1 MEPSRNLARYPY
13 RSKSMNKS
21 VEKAVEA
28 PFIHVVAVDDGSGNI
43 AVAYEDEQGNYHEH
57 SQPSLIERGVGAA
70 FGQSGVHA
78 WDADGERYTT
88 KAYATN
94 PISTLDPDYQVSPAS
109 RVLVN
114 DAFTRAG
121 LGGKLCSIGCT
132 LPVNQYYMPRETGDD
147 PHNWERIKA
156 KEDSLRKAV
165 TSLNGTTTPPTILHV
180 AVYPEAIPAY
190 IYCAY
195 AERAGED
202 REAIGEYPER
212 HRTLVVDLGE
222 FTADL
227 AVLATGNEVVSY
239 ATHEH
244 GVHKMVSHFRTA
256 LIRDS
261 SRLGLFDVAAMP
273 AGDLKLAIERGYIG
287 SDLTT
292 PAAIAA
298 RIDVSP
304 QIKEAADEL
313 NRLLLEDIRT
323 LTRGQLKSMTR
334 VVFVGGGAN
343 LLREHAKG
351 WHEAVDIP
359 NEPEAAIVRGVYL
372 LLEQQRESM
381 IAEALNNMNKEATH
395 GR

>member
-1 MEPSRNLARYPY
+1 MT
-13 RSKSMNKS
+13 KQ
-21 VEKAVEA
+21 VEKPVDT

-43 AVAYEDEQGNYHEH
+43 AVAYENERGDYEEH

-70 FGQSGVHA
+70 FGQAGVHA

-94 PISTLDPDYQVSPAS
+94 PISTLDPDYQISPAA

-114 DAFTRAG
+114 DAFARAG

-132 LPVNQYYMPRETGDD
+132 LPVNQYYMPLETGED

-156 KEDSLRKAV
+156 KEDSLKKAV
-165 TSLNGTTTPPTILHV
+165 TSLNGSSTPPTILHV
-180 AVYPEAIPAY
+180 SVYPEAIPAY

-195 AERAGED
+195 AERTGED
-202 REAIGEYPER
+202 REQIGEYPER
-212 HRTLVVDLGE
+212 HRTLIVDLGE

-239 ATHEH
+239 ETHEH
-244 GVHKMVSHFRTA
+244 GVHRMVEHFRTL
-256 LIRDS
+256 LIRDA
-261 SRLGLFDVAAMP
+261 SRLQLFDVAAMP
-273 AGDLKLAIERGYIG
+273 AADLKIAIERGYIG
-287 SDLTT
+287 SDLST

-298 RIDVSP
+298 RVDVSA

-313 NRLLLEDIRT
+313 NRLLMEDIRT
-323 LTRGQLKSMTR
+323 LTRGQLKSLTR

-343 LLREHAKG
+343 ILREHAKQ
-351 WHEAVDIP
+351 WHEVVDIP
-359 NEPEAAIVRGVYL
+359 AEPEMAIVRGVYL
-372 LLEQQRESM
+372 LLEQEREAM
-381 IAEALNNMNKEATH
+381 TKRALENLEVAAH
-395 GR
+395 G